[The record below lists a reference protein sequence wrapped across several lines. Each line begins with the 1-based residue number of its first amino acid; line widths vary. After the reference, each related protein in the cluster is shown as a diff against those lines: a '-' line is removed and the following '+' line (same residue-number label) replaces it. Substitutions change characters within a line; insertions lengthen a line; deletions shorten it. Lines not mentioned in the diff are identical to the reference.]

1 MHGGECGALPDTQVD
16 QANMAPAPP

>member
-1 MHGGECGALPDTQVD
+1 MQGGECGALPDTQVA